1 MHKKLN
7 RPQSRNEY
15 SEYSFGVFLKSHFA
29 PLALSSVDDP
39 KKLPDQQGNPT
50 DLLWCKKRYVTD
62 RGIQPTSFGATYI
75 TSPTGES
82 NLPLFR

>member
-29 PLALSSVDDP
+29 PVALSSVYDP
-39 KKLPDQQGNPT
+39 KKLRDSQGVPT
-50 DLLWCKKRYVTD
+50 DLL
-62 RGIQPTSFGATYI
+62 
-75 TSPTGES
+75 
-82 NLPLFR
+82 